1 MLKCFGDLIGE
12 TIKAYM
18 DDIIVKSKRVDQ
30 LMVNLKK
37 TFTKL
42 RKNGIKLNPKKCV
55 FEVSRGML
63 LGFIISEPG
72 IEGNL
77 KKITAITWMG
87 LI

>member
-30 LMVNLKK
+30 LMVDLKK

-42 RKNGIKLNPKKCV
+42 
-55 FEVSRGML
+55 
-63 LGFIISEPG
+63 
-72 IEGNL
+72 
-77 KKITAITWMG
+77 
-87 LI
+87 